1 MNMDMLSRVFG
12 ILQRAGGMEQIR
24 QLMVIVY
31 GVLCVFGLLNCILGY
46 RILRFWMMIFG
57 FIIGAGA
64 GVAVTYMSGV
74 QDKMVIA
81 GAMAGLGIVL
91 AVVSFLIYRAG
102 IFVLGFGIG
111 ISLSI
116 YLVHPTSSFSFFLC
130 ILIGVGLGV
139 LAMRYAKGVIIIGT
153 SLLGGVLAGFSIAK
167 IAGLAQFPYG
177 VGMTAG
183 IVILGMLI
191 QFAINKDRYDEDDDE
206 EEEEDVPAEEPET
219 TRSERKNRGRSDRE
233 YPSDHDQDNRKKIS
247 GNREADERDSR
258 NGRRSRKGS
267 DREGRY
273 SDRRERDLAGSR
285 KKARNERSG
294 SDDKKNSRGS
304 STERRSSSG
313 NGRNRSSGRNY
324 GSDDR
329 RGRSYSQNGSTRGRR
344 NTGTGS
350 SSRYD
355 DPADHGDYEDNDRF
369 DDLENRD
376 TYEDFEKQQQRR
388 RRMDIENMADYDE
401 QEEYG
406 HHRADP
412 DLMNNLDLDDL
423 DEWED
428 D

>member
-12 ILQRAGGMEQIR
+12 ILQRAGGMEQIS

-64 GVAVTYMSGV
+64 GFAVTYMSGV

-167 IAGLAQFPYG
+167 IAELAQFPYG
-177 VGMTAG
+177 VGMAAG

-191 QFAINKDRYDEDDDE
+191 QFAINKDRYE
-206 EEEEDVPAEEPET
+206 EEEEALAEEPET
-219 TRSERKNRGRSDRE
+219 KRSGRKNRGRSDRE

-247 GNREADERDSR
+247 GNRETDERDSR
-258 NGRRSRKGS
+258 NGRRSRKS
-267 DREGRY
+267 PEREERYYDRKERD
-273 SDRRERDLAGSR
+273 SADRR
-285 KKARNERSG
+285 KRSG
-294 SDDKKNSRGS
+294 NEKNSSDNRKNARS
-304 STERRSSSG
+304 SSAERRSTSG
-313 NGRNRSSGRNY
+313 TSGRNRSSGRN
-324 GSDDR
+324 S
-329 RGRSYSQNGSTRGRR
+329 RSYSSEDRSGRR
-344 NTGTGS
+344 YSRNSSSGERRNSGTGS

-355 DPADHGDYEDNDRF
+355 DPTDHGDYEENDRY

-406 HHRADP
+406 RRRDDP
-412 DLMNNLDLDDL
+412 DLLNDLDLDDL

>member
-1 MNMDMLSRVFG
+1 MNMDMLSRVFD
-12 ILQRAGGMEQIR
+12 ILQRAGGMEQIS

-64 GVAVTYMSGV
+64 GFAVTYMSGV

-191 QFAINKDRYDEDDDE
+191 QFAINKDRYGE
-206 EEEEDVPAEEPET
+206 EEEEEEVPAEEPET
-219 TRSERKNRGRSDRE
+219 KRSGRKNRGRSDRE

-247 GNREADERDSR
+247 GNRETDERSSR
-258 NGRRSRKGS
+258 NGRRSRKGP
-267 DREGRY
+267 DREERY
-273 SDRRERDLAGSR
+273 SDRKERDSVDRR
-285 KKARNERSG
+285 KKVRNERSG
-294 SDDKKNSRGS
+294 SDDRRTGRGS
-304 STERRSSSG
+304 STERRSNAGNSG
-313 NGRNRSSGRNY
+313 RDRSSGRNY
-324 GSDDR
+324 ASDDR
-329 RGRSYSQNGSTRGRR
+329 RGRRYSQNGSTRERR
-344 NTGTGS
+344 NLGTGS
-350 SSRYD
+350 RNRYD
-355 DPADHGDYEDNDRF
+355 DPTDHGDYEENDRY

-406 HHRADP
+406 RHRDDP
-412 DLMNNLDLDDL
+412 DLMNDLDQDDL